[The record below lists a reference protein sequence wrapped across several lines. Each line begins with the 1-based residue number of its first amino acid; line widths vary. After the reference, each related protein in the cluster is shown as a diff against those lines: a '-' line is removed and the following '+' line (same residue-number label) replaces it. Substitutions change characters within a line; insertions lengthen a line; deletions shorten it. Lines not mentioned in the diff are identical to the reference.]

1 MLKNKITIISSDNL
15 LFTNAIL
22 LFLNTIIHSLE
33 LYNVFPYLLLS
44 MLLMCV
50 LEIIFLFNCKYI
62 KTKSIIISIT
72 IYLLLNISYLIYFI
86 IYVH

>member
-50 LEIIFLFNCKYI
+50 LEIIFLFKYSEL
-62 KTKSIIISIT
+62 KRENNGDDLNWLP
-72 IYLLLNISYLIYFI
+72 LLLKSKLVIR
-86 IYVH
+86 